1 MSGKRKRTAKSY
13 NEADEADEEDEE
25 VKKVKKRSK
34 TEPKAKVTKVDV
46 ESAENDDDTVV
57 EKKGKKPAKPKN
69 AKKAEDEDGDEGGA
83 GDEGAA
89 ASSASVTITETGPVY
104 GASAEHFKIISWNV
118 NSIRACQKSDA
129 FSKYLTREA
138 PDVICIQ
145 ETKVNDASK
154 PKNIAPGY
162 KEFWYSAE
170 KSGYAGTAVFSKTEP
185 ISVSYGLGI
194 EEHDTEGRTITVEYD
209 TFYLVNTYI
218 PNSGAKL
225 DRLSYRTTEWDAAL
239 LAHLKKLE
247 GKKPVIWTG
256 DLNVAHDNIDLA
268 KPDSNHKTAG
278 FTNEERANFTKL
290 LGAGFVDT
298 FRQLYPKEQ
307 KYSFW
312 TYKRNSRASNIG
324 WRLDYFVVSSS
335 FLPRVKDSFMRSS
348 VMGSDHCPIGLLLT
362 KK

>member
-1 MSGKRKRTAKSY
+1 MLILF
-13 NEADEADEEDEE
+13 EL
-25 VKKVKKRSK
+25 
-34 TEPKAKVTKVDV
+34 
-46 ESAENDDDTVV
+46 
-57 EKKGKKPAKPKN
+57 
-69 AKKAEDEDGDEGGA
+69 AKKNKEAF
-83 GDEGAA
+83 
-89 ASSASVTITETGPVY
+89 TEYV
-104 GASAEHFKIISWNV
+104 K
-118 NSIRACQKSDA
+118 
-129 FSKYLTREA
+129 REQ

-145 ETKVNDASK
+145 ETKVNDSTK
-154 PKNIAPGY
+154 PTNIAPGY
-162 KEFWYSAE
+162 KEYWYSAE
-170 KSGYAGTAVFSKTEP
+170 KNGYAGTAVFSKTEP
-185 ISVSYGLGI
+185 ISITYGLGI
-194 EEHDTEGRTITVEYD
+194 KQHDTEGRTITVEYD

-225 DRLSYRTTEWDAAL
+225 ERLAYRTKEWDAAL

-247 GKKPVIWTG
+247 EKKPIIWTG

-290 LGAGFVDT
+290 LGSGFVDT
-298 FRQLYPKEQ
+298 YRQLYPKEQ

-335 FLPRVKDSFMRSS
+335 FLPRVKDSFMRSL
-348 VMGSDHCPIGLLLT
+348 VKGSDHCPIGLLLT